1 MLPNPRRD
9 SKQYFWRLQR
19 ARRRHRLYQFL
30 IFSGLL
36 LISILLWRNFSTL
49 FATRTEVV
57 DSSVEFPPPPEPI
70 ETAQDSSPKPAIPV
84 DDAPKPLGVMDDL
97 SAVKVVCRVYLLPS
111 CKSSPSELSATD
123 ALTQL
128 LTEILD
134 LTERATDGSDRY
146 TLRQLLK
153 SLSDEGSIPGTFF
166 YAKLLERE
174 QRIVQ
179 AHKLYARLSEAGY
192 GPASSELGRIDEFN
206 SNRDLAIS
214 HYSLAIEQNVKD
226 QNVRINL
233 LGLIR
238 KRGAP
243 EDCALIKSLH
253 LSTLDDNMNGS
264 KCKSPAVEAKEQ

>member
-19 ARRRHRLYQFL
+19 ARRRQRLYQFL

-57 DSSVEFPPPPEPI
+57 DSSVEFSPPPEPI

-97 SAVKVVCRVYLLPS
+97 SAVKVVCRVYSLPS
-111 CKSSPSELSATD
+111 CKSSPSGLSATD

-134 LTERATDGSDRY
+134 LVERATDGSDRY
-146 TLRQLLK
+146 NLRRLLK
-153 SLSDEGSIPGTFF
+153 SLSDEGSIPATFF
-166 YAKLLERE
+166 YAKLMERE
-174 QRIVQ
+174 QRIIQ
-179 AHKLYARLSEAGY
+179 AHKLYSRLSEAGY

-226 QNVRINL
+226 PKVRINL
-233 LGLIR
+233 LRLLRERGTAADCDLIY
-238 KRGAP
+238 
-243 EDCALIKSLH
+243 SLQ
-253 LSTLDDNMNGS
+253 LSSLDEGMNGS
-264 KCKSPAVEAKEQ
+264 KCKTHAVEVKEQ